1 MKKRDAQM
9 EVLLDFYWKLDE
21 GSAFIL
27 PQELRLVRVL
37 RRHAHNDLCASA
49 SKTKDG
55 PLGLDEHHGRL
66 RQDRLVD
73 VGMELQQ
80 KLAIAQF
87 SVLWGVVEFG
97 SGVGGL
103 AFHPVPCITR

>member
-1 MKKRDAQM
+1 LARAA
-9 EVLLDFYWKLDE
+9 
-21 GSAFIL
+21 AFIL
-27 PQELRLVRVL
+27 PQELRLVRSSEGTPITIS
-37 RRHAHNDLCASA
+37 ASA
-49 SKTKDG
+49 SKTKDV